1 MKADEKTAVLIGLGQ
16 IGGSLALALKKAG
29 YFKTVGG
36 FDVNSDRLQ
45 KAGDFLD
52 CMYSNLDEALS
63 AGDLI
68 ILAAPVLENIR
79 ILGKGFQTHPD
90 KLYTDVGSTKT
101 QMMEESRKKPGI
113 RFIGGHPFSGTE
125 KEGDSGWDSNLFSG
139 KPYFWVQENSQSIDD
154 QGCIINMIK
163 AIGAIPKAIDP
174 EEHDRA
180 LALTSHLPILI
191 SLGLAGMLDED
202 VYSSDFIGSGFLST
216 TRIAGG
222 SAELGRDIL
231 ISNREAVL
239 NEMTRFNENLAKLV
253 ESLENSNENQLLEL
267 MVKFKQRYSAISH

>member
-1 MKADEKTAVLIGLGQ
+1 MKVDEKTAVLIGLGQ
-16 IGGSLALALKKAG
+16 IGGSLALALKKAE
-29 YFKTVGG
+29 YFKAIGG

-45 KAGDFLD
+45 KACDFLD
-52 CMYSNLDEALS
+52 FNCTNLDEALS

-90 KLYTDVGSTKT
+90 KLFTDVGSTKT

-174 EEHDRA
+174 QG
-180 LALTSHLPILI
+180 
-191 SLGLAGMLDED
+191 SLKFD
-202 VYSSDFIGSGFLST
+202 SD
-216 TRIAGG
+216 
-222 SAELGRDIL
+222 
-231 ISNREAVL
+231 
-239 NEMTRFNENLAKLV
+239 
-253 ESLENSNENQLLEL
+253 
-267 MVKFKQRYSAISH
+267 